1 MSWLTACGSK
11 QRRCCFKRRR
21 ERFFLFPSPPFP
33 FLFFHFFQGFLLS
46 SQFVFKFPLPFQ
58 AFPSSQF
65 GFTNGSLLFGSF
77 SLPGS
82 FFFRLFPPLLLLR
95 WVLFIEPSERGF
107 LLLRMESRSRGGW
120 SASGRDWQG
129 AAPSVLAGHAVGGRP
144 GGVAGK
150 ARLPRFWQGTRQE
163 RDAAK
168 RKKKKNKN
176 LFCLPLLHVQGKKK
190 EEQCRSK

>member
-1 MSWLTACGSK
+1 VSWLTAGGSK

-33 FLFFHFFQGFLLS
+33 FLFFRFFQGFPLS
-46 SQFVFKFPLPFQ
+46 SQFVFNFPLPFQ

-107 LLLRMESRSRGGW
+107 LLLRMGSRSRGGW

-129 AAPSVLAGHAVGGRP
+129 AAPSVLAGHAAGGRP
-144 GGVAGK
+144 VGVAPSVL
-150 ARLPRFWQGTRQE
+150 ARHTVRE
-163 RDAAK
+163 R
-168 RKKKKNKN
+168 RS
-176 LFCLPLLHVQGKKK
+176 KKK
-190 EEQCRSK
+190 EEKKQKPFMSSPAARPGEEERGTVSFKTTPF